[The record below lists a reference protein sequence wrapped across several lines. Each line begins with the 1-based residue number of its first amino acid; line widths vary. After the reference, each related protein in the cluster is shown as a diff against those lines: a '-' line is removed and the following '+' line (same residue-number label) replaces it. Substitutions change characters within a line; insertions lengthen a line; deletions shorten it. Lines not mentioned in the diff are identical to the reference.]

1 MFKFITNLFKNAQ
14 VPQCDKTAVRER
26 CVDFATWIQD
36 NYSPNT
42 RQGGIHPLPKGK
54 YRKDFTDD
62 IYTISELYDVY
73 NAI

>member
-1 MFKFITNLFKNAQ
+1 MNKLSKNTQ
-14 VPQCDKTAVRER
+14 VPQCDKTAIRER

-73 NAI
+73 NAL